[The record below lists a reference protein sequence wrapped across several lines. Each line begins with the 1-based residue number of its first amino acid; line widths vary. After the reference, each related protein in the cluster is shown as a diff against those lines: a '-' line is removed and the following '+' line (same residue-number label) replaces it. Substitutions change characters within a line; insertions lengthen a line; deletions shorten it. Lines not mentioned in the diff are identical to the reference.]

1 MTNIAADLITALTAT
16 FRADPQDLLTT
27 VKALW
32 RKFDAMP
39 EDINEAIALEE
50 GIYRA
55 MDIIK
60 RDVQDRI
67 NHENDEIALD
77 PNHPRDPV
85 LRDVMACITEFYNT

>member
-1 MTNIAADLITALTAT
+1 MTITAINLISALTAT
-16 FRADPQDLLTT
+16 FRADAQDLLTT

-32 RKFDAMP
+32 RMFDDMP
-39 EDINEAIALEE
+39 EDINEAITLEE

-67 NHENDEIALD
+67 DHEDDEVSLD
-77 PNHPRDPV
+77 PDHPRDPV
-85 LRDVMACITEFYNT
+85 LRDVMACIAEFYNT